1 MSKRISP
8 KRYIYENG
16 KLIIKYKENE
26 SSQVDLNKNIEFF
39 KEEDSKKNK
48 YPGFSP
54 KNIINNNY
62 KIFSTELDGDILN
75 DIKKNDSEKNKS
87 FNNEYESYD
96 NNKGEKKDNND
107 YNNENTTNF
116 KSIEI
121 NPSNFRK
128 NQRLIHKLNN
138 SKISTDIERMCKY
151 LYTSPRK
158 DENNIKF
165 KMFEKES
172 EYVKGLTKKNYLVD
186 EDLINKQTY
195 RNKIKRRKNNQS
207 NLNLLNSIKN
217 NNILTDSEVIKRYY
231 NEEIPKTIDIDKLTR
246 YNFEN
251 FSRNLPRYKH
261 PQLYMLRSL
270 NKKLEGNYIKL
281 PPIKTGNQTPI
292 ELTEFIPVKKG
303 INKEE
308 QRKEYFF
315 YKVMRNSRL
324 EGFHI
329 K

>member
-16 KLIIKYKENE
+16 NLIIKYNENE
-26 SSQVDLNKNIEFF
+26 STQVDVNKNIEYFI
-39 KEEDSKKNK
+39 EEDSKKNK
-48 YPGFSP
+48 YPGLSP

-75 DIKKNDSEKNKS
+75 DIKKNDSKKNKS
-87 FNNEYESYD
+87 FNNGYESYD
-96 NNKGEKKDNND
+96 NNKEDKKEDND
-107 YNNENTTNF
+107 YNNEYTTNF

-121 NPSNFRK
+121 NPSNIRK
-128 NQRLIHKLNN
+128 NPRLLKKMNH
-138 SKISTDIERMCKY
+138 SKISSDIERMCKY

-158 DENNIKF
+158 NENNIKF

-172 EYVKGLTKKNYLVD
+172 EYVKELTKKNYLVD

-207 NLNLLNSIKN
+207 NQNLFYSIKN

-261 PQLYMLRSL
+261 PQLYKLRSL
-270 NKKLEGNYIKL
+270 DKKLEVNYIKL
-281 PPIKTGNQTPI
+281 PPIKTGNQMPI

-303 INKEE
+303 IDKAE
-308 QRKEYFF
+308 QRKEYFY

>member
-1 MSKRISP
+1 MSQKVSP

-16 KLIIKYKENE
+16 NLIIKYNENE
-26 SSQVDLNKNIEFF
+26 SKQVVLNKKIEFF
-39 KEEDSKKNK
+39 IEEDSKKNK
-48 YPGFSP
+48 FPGLSP
-54 KNIINNNY
+54 KNIINNNN
-62 KIFSTELDGDILN
+62 KIFSTELDVDILN

-87 FNNEYESYD
+87 FNNGYESYD
-96 NNKGEKKDNND
+96 NNKEEKKEDND
-107 YNNENTTNF
+107 YNNEYITNF

-121 NPSNFRK
+121 NPSNIGK
-128 NQRLIHKLNN
+128 NTRLLHKLNN
-138 SKISTDIERMCKY
+138 SKISSDIGKMCKY

-158 DENNIKF
+158 NENNIKF

-207 NLNLLNSIKN
+207 NQNLFNSIKN
-217 NNILTDSEVIKRYY
+217 SNILTDSEVIKRYY

-281 PPIKTGNQTPI
+281 PPIKTGNQMPI

-303 INKEE
+303 INKAE